1 MKILVLYLFILIF
14 PLISCTSQQE
24 QETVKTAATTPVIY
38 VSNYPLKYFAERIAS
53 PLVDI
58 QFPANSADDPAYWQ
72 PTAEEIVE
80 MQQADL
86 IILNGAS
93 YEQWIKNVTLPQSR
107 LVWTSAGFTEKL
119 IPLDE
124 TVTHSHGLE
133 GEHEHAGTAFT
144 TWLDMTLAVEQA
156 RVIKDALAKLLPQHK
171 NQFEEKFKNLEAD
184 LLALD
189 EEMNKIVS
197 KSPDQRVVFSHPVY
211 QYLER
216 RYNMNGMS
224 VHWEPEELPDEAM
237 WTEFKHIL
245 EHHPAK
251 WMIWEGKPE
260 PDIVTEL
267 EKRGVKSVVFDPC
280 GNEPDEGNFLSV
292 MKVNIE
298 ALQRVF
304 GDIGNDL

>member
-1 MKILVLYLFILIF
+1 MKTSLLYLTIIISTIL
-14 PLISCTSQQE
+14 SCTSQQE
-24 QETVKTAATTPVIY
+24 QETAKTDATTPVIY
-38 VSNYPLKYFAERIAS
+38 VSNYPLKYFTERIAS
-53 PLVDI
+53 SLVDI
-58 QFPANSADDPAYWQ
+58 QFPAKSADDPAYWQ
-72 PTAEEIVE
+72 PIAEEIVE

-107 LVWTSAGFTEKL
+107 LVRTSARFTEKL
-119 IPLDE
+119 IPLEE

-156 RVIKDALAKLLPQHK
+156 RVIKDALVELLPQHK
-171 NQFEEKFKNLEAD
+171 NLFEDQFKNLEKE

-189 EEMNKIVS
+189 AEINRVVS
-197 KSPDQRVVFSHPVY
+197 ISQDQRVVFSHPVY

-224 VHWEPEELPDEAM
+224 VHWEPEELPDEEM

-251 WMIWEGKPE
+251 WMIWEGNPE
-260 PDIVTEL
+260 TNTVTEL
-267 EKRGVKSVVFDPC
+267 EKRGVNSVVFDPC
-280 GNEPDEGNFLSV
+280 GNEPDEGDFLTE
-292 MKVNIE
+292 MTKNIGELRKVY
-298 ALQRVF
+298 
-304 GDIGNDL
+304 GN